1 MARIA
6 VRNADGLTETQQ
18 KVLNF
23 VRNAII
29 NNNISPTVREICD
42 GTGILSTSTAHNA
55 LKVLS
60 ERGFLYYKPGTR
72 RAITLPPKT
81 DEHIVE
87 SVVNVPV
94 VGDVAAGIPIL
105 AVDNI
110 QEYLPLPSN
119 LAGGAQGRA
128 FMLCVKGTS
137 MIDIGIYENDLI
149 IVNADEDVSN
159 GDIAVV
165 RVGGDSATVKRFY
178 REETRIRLQPEN
190 TTMKPIYAD
199 LDDVEIV
206 GKVKGLVRR
215 F

>member
-6 VRNADGLTETQQ
+6 VRNADGLTGTQQ

-23 VRNAII
+23 VRDAII

-42 GTGILSTSTAHNA
+42 GTGILSTSTVHNA
-55 LKVLS
+55 LKLLS

-72 RAITLPPKT
+72 RAITLSPKT
-81 DEHIVE
+81 DENPAD
-87 SVVNVPV
+87 SVVNIPV

-110 QEYLPLPSN
+110 QEYFPLPSS
-119 LAGGAQGRA
+119 LAGGAQGSV
-128 FMLCVKGTS
+128 FMLRVKGTS

-149 IVNADEDVSN
+149 IVKANEDVSN

-178 REETRIRLQPEN
+178 REKTRIRLQPEN
-190 TTMKPIYAD
+190 SAMKPIYAD

>member
-1 MARIA
+1 
-6 VRNADGLTETQQ
+6 
-18 KVLNF
+18 
-23 VRNAII
+23 
-29 NNNISPTVREICD
+29 
-42 GTGILSTSTAHNA
+42 
-55 LKVLS
+55 
-60 ERGFLYYKPGTR
+60 
-72 RAITLPPKT
+72 
-81 DEHIVE
+81 
-87 SVVNVPV
+87 
-94 VGDVAAGIPIL
+94 
-105 AVDNI
+105 
-110 QEYLPLPSN
+110 
-119 LAGGAQGRA
+119 
-128 FMLCVKGTS
+128 